1 MRTVDVEFFWDPG
14 CPWSWITSR
23 WVVNVLAEK
32 PMNVDWR
39 FISLN
44 MVNEEK
50 NAGKELSADYER
62 GLTRGLGL
70 LRVAAAVRT

>member
-1 MRTVDVEFFWDPG
+1 MHTVDVEFFWDPG

-39 FISLN
+39 FISLH
-44 MVNEEK
+44 MLNEDQEVP
-50 NAGKELSADYER
+50 R
-62 GLTRGLGL
+62 GTFR
-70 LRVAAAVRT
+70 RT